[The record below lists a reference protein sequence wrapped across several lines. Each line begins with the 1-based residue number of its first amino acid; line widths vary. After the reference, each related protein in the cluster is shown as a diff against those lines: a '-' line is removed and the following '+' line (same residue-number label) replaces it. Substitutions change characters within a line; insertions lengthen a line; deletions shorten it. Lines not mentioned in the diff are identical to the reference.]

1 MVNLGV
7 IRDGGASYA
16 MRLEAGIRS
25 GLTHGLRLTH
35 LVADEALDL
44 ATARSPAARA
54 NGIKGLLDRFDT
66 RAAYV
71 DRTYLVCLGTS
82 ATGALVALLRRD
94 ARFRARLGRD
104 FRVIF
109 AAVTSPE
116 TTGILDFD
124 RDYVGGLA
132 YGETA
137 VERVRFIHAALPG
150 RPLAYLHDPRLPP
163 DAHILRELA
172 RHPELDVLPVPVGR
186 RDPLRVPR
194 AAQGRLVMGWYY
206 VNIHIHALVRKN
218 PGVAFVGTNTAD
230 LSRGAVLST
239 GNDDFQSGLECVQ
252 RLIIPD
258 LRNELNLRDTPVLR
272 PQPVWGVNQKACDLH
287 GLVLRLA
294 ARDRCKVIVD

>member
-1 MVNLGV
+1 MSARSISSARRWSEKSAATSGQARNKPVRLPTLLDGEPHRMRVVNLGV

-16 MRLEAGIRS
+16 MRLETGIRS

-44 ATARSPAARA
+44 APARSPAARA
-54 NGIKGLLDRFDT
+54 NAIKSLLDRFDT

-71 DRTYLVCLGTS
+71 KRTYLVCLGTS
-82 ATGALVALLRRD
+82 ATGTLVALLRRD

-137 VERVRFIHAALPG
+137 VERVR
-150 RPLAYLHDPRLPP
+150 
-163 DAHILRELA
+163 
-172 RHPELDVLPVPVGR
+172 
-186 RDPLRVPR
+186 
-194 AAQGRLVMGWYY
+194 
-206 VNIHIHALVRKN
+206 
-218 PGVAFVGTNTAD
+218 
-230 LSRGAVLST
+230 S
-239 GNDDFQSGLECVQ
+239 
-252 RLIIPD
+252 
-258 LRNELNLRDTPVLR
+258 
-272 PQPVWGVNQKACDLH
+272 
-287 GLVLRLA
+287 
-294 ARDRCKVIVD
+294 KVIVD